1 MDMTKFATVDDP
13 GFIAVCE
20 RLLQWIKEADPKA
33 SSAGCIA
40 RQYGKNNCQ
49 YNMLGGEQQIT
60 GGHFFKAN
68 GDQNFP

>member
-13 GFIAVCE
+13 EFIAVCE
-20 RLLQWIKEADPKA
+20 RLRKWIKADLKA
-33 SSAGCIA
+33 SSAW
-40 RQYGKNNCQ
+40 QYGKNNCQ
-49 YNMLGGEQQIT
+49 YNMFGKGEQQIT